1 MKNCIYTFLKEHSL
15 EINEKF
21 ISEITITKIDNE
33 LFEYPFLIITL

>member
-33 LFEYPFLIITL
+33 IFEYPFLIITL